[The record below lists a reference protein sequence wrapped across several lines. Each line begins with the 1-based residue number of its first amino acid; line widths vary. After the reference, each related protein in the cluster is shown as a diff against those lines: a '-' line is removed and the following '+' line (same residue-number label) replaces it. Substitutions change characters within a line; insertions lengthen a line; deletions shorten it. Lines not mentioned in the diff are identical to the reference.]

1 MPDWQDEATN
11 TFIIQGAHMTT
22 AQGDE
27 ATTQLLKQVWWVVLV
42 RAVLAIAFGV
52 VAVIWPSIT
61 VWALVIIFGIYTLVD
76 GIMLATH
83 AVRERAHVQSW
94 GVLLFAGIVSI
105 AVGLIAMFW
114 PAITVVALFWVIA
127 FYAIVFGVLGM
138 ISAYQHR
145 GTSAWGWSF
154 AASAI
159 SVIFGLV
166 LLFYPKTSITALT
179 VLAGIWA
186 IIFGVLML
194 AIAFRARTLAR
205 EAGVI

>member
-1 MPDWQDEATN
+1 
-11 TFIIQGAHMTT
+11 MTT
-22 AQGDE
+22 VNGDKE
-27 ATTQLLKQVWWVVLV
+27 MGLVLKQVWWVVLV
-42 RAVLAIAFGV
+42 RAVIAIVFGAI
-52 VAVIWPSIT
+52 AVIWPHIT
-61 VWALVIIFGIYTLVD
+61 VWALVIVFGVYTLVD

-83 AVRERAHVQSW
+83 AVRDRAHLKSW

-114 PAITVVALFWVIA
+114 PTATIVVVFWVIA
-127 FYAIVFGVLGM
+127 FYAIIFGVLGL

-145 GTSAWGWSF
+145 GGSTWGWSF

-159 SVIFGLV
+159 TVLFGLI
-166 LLFYPKTSITALT
+166 LMFYPKTSIGVLT

-194 AIAFRARTLAR
+194 AIAFRARALAR